1 MIEVVIAIVAIFVFV
16 SGGLVVWRFMRGPA
30 QQRPGL
36 TPRIAILS
44 LIGILLVSTSAWKL
58 SKSRTFQF
66 FGGIVPEEVLSILRE
81 QEVKATFFVTGQ
93 ALEENTAAAQRIVAE
108 GHELGNHSYSHQHMM
123 LKSYSFIQREIEKT
137 DQLIRAT
144 GYAGDIHFR
153 SPYGKKLILLP
164 YYLSRTGRLNIFMD
178 VEPESYPEI
187 AADADRIVEH
197 VLTKTRPGSIIL
209 LHVMAESRT
218 ESRKAIPGIIQGL
231 KEQGY
236 SFVTVSELHAMP

>member
-1 MIEVVIAIVAIFVFV
+1 MIEVAISIVAIFAFV
-16 SGGLVVWRFMRGPA
+16 SGDLVVWRFMRGPA

-36 TPRIAILS
+36 TLRIAILS

-58 SKSRTFQF
+58 GKSRTFQF
-66 FGGIVPEEVLSILRE
+66 FGGIVPRVDT
-81 QEVKATFFVTGQ
+81 VVPV
-93 ALEENTAAAQRIVAE
+93 VA
-108 GHELGNHSYSHQHMM
+108 
-123 LKSYSFIQREIEKT
+123 EKT

-144 GYAGDIHFR
+144 GYEGDIHFR
-153 SPYGKKLILLP
+153 SPYGKKLVLLP

-178 VEPESYPEI
+178 VEPESYTEI

-218 ESRKAIPGIIQGL
+218 ESRRAIPGIIQGL